1 MPRFA
6 SSVQP
11 ARAAFQGAVFAI
23 VRPAKDSAKGE
34 IVDWNQEL
42 LASVIWLAKAFFI
55 SLIGLGAVIVG
66 LGRLTVW
73 GRQFRVITAEYFN
86 PRRHKAPLLWLA
98 LIVFM
103 TLFSVRMNVLF
114 SFWYNGFYSAMQNL
128 DGKAFWFMLFVFSVL
143 ATIHVARA
151 LINFYLQQAFL
162 IRWRTWL
169 TNSLIERWL
178 DKQAYYRS
186 QFVPESAD
194 NPDQRIQ
201 QDVESFVSS
210 SLSLSMG
217 LLDAVVS
224 LFAFT
229 IILWNLSGALA
240 LLGVEIPRA
249 MVFMVYAY
257 VIVATVFAV
266 KIGRPL
272 IALNFLNEKLNA
284 NFRYALVRLREYGES
299 IAFFRGETVERNNLL
314 TRFAGVIANMWAIV
328 FRSLKFQG
336 FNLAISQAAVVFPF
350 IVQAP
355 RLLSKQIT
363 LGDVMQTSQ
372 SFGQVQDALSFF
384 RTSYDNFAGYRAVI
398 NRLFG
403 FLDSM
408 DSAEQ
413 LASARIAPA
422 TQRFAVDA
430 LTVRK
435 PDNSVLIENLSLS
448 LPASAAL
455 LVRGRSGI
463 GKTTLL
469 RAIAG
474 LWPYAE
480 GTVSRPVEGQSLFL
494 PQKPYLPLGTLRQAL
509 FYPAAPQTGDTVA
522 DAAEKAQAIDVL
534 RRCQLGHLA
543 SRLDDE
549 ADWGHSLS
557 LGEQQRLA
565 VGRALINRPQVL
577 FLDEASSA
585 MDEGLEHAMYQ
596 LLRDELPEAVLIS
609 VGHRSTLLE
618 FHTHELEVLGA
629 GKWRV
634 QPLSTGS
641 AVSAAPA

>member
-1 MPRFA
+1 
-6 SSVQP
+6 
-11 ARAAFQGAVFAI
+11 
-23 VRPAKDSAKGE
+23 
-34 IVDWNQEL
+34 
-42 LASVIWLAKAFFI
+42 
-55 SLIGLGAVIVG
+55 
-66 LGRLTVW
+66 
-73 GRQFRVITAEYFN
+73 
-86 PRRHKAPLLWLA
+86 
-98 LIVFM
+98 
-103 TLFSVRMNVLF
+103 
-114 SFWYNGFYSAMQNL
+114 
-128 DGKAFWFMLFVFSVL
+128 
-143 ATIHVARA
+143 
-151 LINFYLQQAFL
+151 
-162 IRWRTWL
+162 
-169 TNSLIERWL
+169 
-178 DKQAYYRS
+178 
-186 QFVPESAD
+186 
-194 NPDQRIQ
+194 
-201 QDVESFVSS
+201 
-210 SLSLSMG
+210 MG

-229 IILWNLSGALA
+229 IILWSLSGALA
-240 LLGVEIPRA
+240 LLGIEIPRA

-257 VIVATVFAV
+257 VIIATVFAI

-299 IAFFRGETVERNNLL
+299 IAFFRGEAVERDNLL

-328 FRSLKFQG
+328 FRSIKFQG

-355 RLLSKQIT
+355 RLLTKQIT

-372 SFGQVQDALSFF
+372 AFGQVQDALSFF

-413 LASARIAPA
+413 LASARIAPV

-435 PDNSVLIENLSLS
+435 PDRSLLIENLTLA

-480 GTVSRPVEGQSLFL
+480 GTVSRPIEGQSLFL

-509 FYPAAPQTGDTVA
+509 YYPAATQPDGS
-522 DAAEKAQAIDVL
+522 AEQASETAEAIDVL

-543 SRLDDE
+543 NRLDDE

-557 LGEQQRLA
+557 PGEHQRLA
-565 VGRALINRPQVL
+565 MGRALVNRPQVL

-596 LLRDELPEAVLIS
+596 LLRDSLPDSVLIS

-618 FHTHELEVLGA
+618 FHTQELEVLGE
-629 GKWRV
+629 GKWRT
-634 QPLSTGS
+634 QPLGAAAS
-641 AVSAAPA
+641 A

>member
-1 MPRFA
+1 M
-6 SSVQP
+6 
-11 ARAAFQGAVFAI
+11 
-23 VRPAKDSAKGE
+23 
-34 IVDWNQEL
+34 DWNQEL
-42 LASVIWLAKAFFI
+42 LASLFWLAKAFVV
-55 SLIGLGAVIVG
+55 SLIGLGAVIVA
-66 LGRLTVW
+66 LGRCTVW

-86 PRRHKAPLLWLA
+86 PRRHKAPLIWLA

-169 TNSLIERWL
+169 THSLIERWL

-201 QDVESFVSS
+201 QDVDSFVGS

-257 VIVATVFAV
+257 VIVATVFAI

-284 NFRYALVRLREYGES
+284 NFRYALIRLREYGES
-299 IAFFRGETVERNNLL
+299 IAFFRGEAVERGNLL

-328 FRSLKFQG
+328 YRSLKFQG

-363 LGDVMQTSQ
+363 LGDVMQTAQ

-398 NRLFG
+398 NRLSG

-408 DSAEQ
+408 DAAEK
-413 LASARIAPA
+413 LPSARVAPA

-435 PDNSVLIENLSLS
+435 PDDSLLIENLTLA
-448 LPASAAL
+448 LPASTAL
-455 LVRGRSGI
+455 LVRGRSGV

-469 RAIAG
+469 RAVAG

-480 GTVSRPVEGQSLFL
+480 GTVSRPVEAQSLFL

-509 FYPAAPQTGDTVA
+509 FYPAVAQTGDPVA
-522 DAAEKAQAIDVL
+522 EASGKAQAADVL
-534 RRCQLGHLA
+534 RRCQLGHLVG
-543 SRLDDE
+543 RLDEE

-565 VGRALINRPQVL
+565 IGRALINRPQVL

-596 LLRDELPEAVLIS
+596 LLREELPESVLIS

-618 FHTHELEVLGA
+618 FHSHELEVLGE
-629 GKWRV
+629 GKWRM
-634 QPLSTGS
+634 QPLP
-641 AVSAAPA
+641 AVTATALQ

>member
-1 MPRFA
+1 M
-6 SSVQP
+6 
-11 ARAAFQGAVFAI
+11 
-23 VRPAKDSAKGE
+23 
-34 IVDWNQEL
+34 DWNQEL
-42 LASVIWLAKAFFI
+42 LASVIWLAKAFVI

-114 SFWYNGFYSAMQNL
+114 SFWYNGFYSSMQNL

-151 LINFYLQQAFL
+151 LTNFYLQQAFL

-178 DKQAYYRS
+178 GKQAYYRS

-201 QDVESFVSS
+201 QDVESFVNS

-229 IILWNLSGALA
+229 IILWGLSGALA
-240 LLGVEIPRA
+240 LLGIEIPRA

-257 VIVATVFAV
+257 VIIATVFAV

-284 NFRYALVRLREYGES
+284 NFRYALIRLREYGES
-299 IAFFRGETVERNNLL
+299 IAFFRGEVVERDNLL

-328 FRSLKFQG
+328 YRSLKFQG

-372 SFGQVQDALSFF
+372 AFGQVQDALSFF

-413 LASARIAPA
+413 LASARIAPV
-422 TQRFAVDA
+422 TQRFAVES

-435 PDNSVLIENLSLS
+435 PDNSLLIENLNLA
-448 LPASAAL
+448 LPRSAAL

-494 PQKPYLPLGTLRQAL
+494 PQKPYLPLGSLRQAL
-509 FYPAAPQTGDTVA
+509 YYPATTQSAGSA
-522 DAAEKAQAIDVL
+522 DEAAETAEAIDVL
-534 RRCQLGHLA
+534 RRCQLGHLV
-543 SRLDDE
+543 SRLNDE

-565 VGRALINRPQVL
+565 IGRALVNRPQVL

-596 LLRDELPEAVLIS
+596 LLRDSLPDSVLIS

-618 FHTHELEVLGA
+618 FHMQELEVLGE
-629 GKWRV
+629 GKWRT
-634 QPLSTGS
+634 QPLGAAAS
-641 AVSAAPA
+641 A

>member
-1 MPRFA
+1 M
-6 SSVQP
+6 
-11 ARAAFQGAVFAI
+11 
-23 VRPAKDSAKGE
+23 
-34 IVDWNQEL
+34 DWNQEL
-42 LASVIWLAKAFFI
+42 LASVFWLAKAFVI

-114 SFWYNGFYSAMQNL
+114 SFWYNGFYSSMQNL

-151 LINFYLQQAFL
+151 LTNFYLQQAFL

-178 DKQAYYRS
+178 GKQAYYRS
-186 QFVPESAD
+186 QFVAESAD

-201 QDVESFVSS
+201 QDVESFVNS

-240 LLGVEIPRA
+240 LLGIEIPRA

-257 VIVATVFAV
+257 VIIATVFAI

-299 IAFFRGETVERNNLL
+299 IAFFRGETVERDNLL
-314 TRFAGVIANMWAIV
+314 TRFAGIIANMWAII

-413 LASARIAPA
+413 LASARIAPV
-422 TQRFAVDA
+422 TQRFSVDA

-435 PDNSVLIENLSLS
+435 PDNSLLIENLNLA
-448 LPASAAL
+448 LPASSAL

-509 FYPAAPQTGDTVA
+509 YYPAATQSGGT
-522 DAAEKAQAIDVL
+522 AEEASETAEAIDVL
-534 RRCQLGHLA
+534 RRCQLGHLV

-565 VGRALINRPQVL
+565 IGRALVNRPQVL

-596 LLRDELPEAVLIS
+596 LLRDSLPDAVLIS

-618 FHTHELEVLGA
+618 FHTHELEVLGG
-629 GKWRV
+629 GKWRT
-634 QPLSTGS
+634 QPLG
-641 AVSAAPA
+641 AVSATTV